1 MPDGAAGPPRRV
13 AIVGSGGAGKSTLA
27 RELGERLGLP
37 VIHLDKE
44 HWLPGWVEPPADE
57 WAARVEALTAG
68 DRWVIDGNY
77 GGTMEARF
85 EAADTIVFLDFSRW
99 LCTFRVIRR
108 ATLHRRRPRPDMA
121 PGCDE
126 RLDPDFIRWVWT
138 YPDRSRPPV
147 LAALER
153 YREGR
158 RIAVL
163 RNTREV
169 RAWVGTLTPRP
180 PLLAS

>member
-1 MPDGAAGPPRRV
+1 MTDQAPGLPERV

-37 VIHLDKE
+37 VIHLDRE

-57 WAARVEALTAG
+57 WTARVETLASG

-85 EAADTIVFLDFSRW
+85 EAADTIVFLDASRW
-99 LCTFRVIRR
+99 LCTFRIIRR

-126 RLDPDFIRWVWT
+126 RLDRAFILWVWR
-138 YPDRSRPPV
+138 YPDRSRPAV

-153 YREGR
+153 HREGR
-158 RIAVL
+158 SIAVL
-163 RNTREV
+163 RNKREV
-169 RAWVGTLTPRP
+169 RAFLESLSAG
-180 PLLAS
+180 